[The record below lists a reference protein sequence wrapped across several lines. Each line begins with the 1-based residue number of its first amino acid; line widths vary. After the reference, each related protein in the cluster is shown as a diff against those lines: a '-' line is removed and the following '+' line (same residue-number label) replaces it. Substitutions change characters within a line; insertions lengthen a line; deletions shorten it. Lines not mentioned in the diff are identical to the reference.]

1 MVVWSQRILDELTS
15 SLLKRRPD
23 LGAPRL
29 EHLVSEL
36 RRAFPNATIEGYD
49 HLIPTMLNDD
59 KDRHVLAAAAFARAN
74 VLVTWNT
81 KDFPEGSAAPHNVTV
96 RTPDEFLCD
105 LWEGNQVQFVEI
117 LRRQSAGTHEPALT
131 VGEILGRLMLR
142 VPNFAELA
150 AQHMAE
156 A

>member
-1 MVVWSQRILDELTS
+1 
-15 SLLKRRPD
+15 
-23 LGAPRL
+23 
-29 EHLVSEL
+29 
-36 RRAFPNATIEGYD
+36 
-49 HLIPTMLNDD
+49 MLNDD